1 MTRSLQL
8 ALLFSVLTFVMALPF
23 SLHPGSR
30 LLVDAPDTHLF
41 LWTLAWEAHALV
53 SQPLAMFDGNFY
65 YPYDNTLAWSEN
77 IIGSGLIAA
86 PIIWLTGN
94 VVLALNL
101 VALLSHVLCG
111 LGTWLLARQLG
122 VGPYGATVSGI
133 IFAFSP
139 ARFFRMSQHHLTT
152 VQWMPFS
159 LAFVYAYLEH
169 GRPRDLRLAILFFTL
184 QALTSGHGAVFLTLA
199 ILVLLIYRAALG
211 EQLAPLR
218 RLRDMG
224 VTGALLFAPVGWIW
238 WHYRRAQTEV
248 GLVRELFP
256 NDWFPALQ
264 SFAASPSH
272 FHIAL
277 QRLITGQVLNDRADS
292 FLFPGLVPIVLALA
306 AFIPVLGSP
315 AERGSW
321 RARWRRSAVG
331 FCIVL
336 TLASLWIFLRPPF
349 GVWPYL
355 YWLPVLNQ
363 IRMPSRFMIVTLLAL
378 SVLAGIGF
386 ERAFAR
392 LRSTQWL
399 AATIIAAILLLAE
412 FSAHPFAGVPY
423 AVDVPA
429 IDRWLDTQPKPF
441 VVAEVPVPREN
452 QTGPFERFQVN
463 SLLHSTAHWQKTVMG
478 FTSIRPAV
486 HKRLYELMPGFPDDA
501 SLAALRD
508 IGVTMVIMHTDLY
521 RSRDL
526 AEVER
531 RLAAHADDLR
541 LVHTEGAGRAY
552 ALLPGQ

>member
-1 MTRSLQL
+1 MTRSLLL
-8 ALLFSVLTFVMALPF
+8 ALLFSVLTFIMALPF

-53 SQPLAMFDGNFY
+53 TQPLSIFDGNFY
-65 YPYDNTLAWSEN
+65 YPYDNTLAWSET
-77 IIGSGLIAA
+77 ILGSGLIAA

-111 LGTWLLARQLG
+111 LGAWLLARTVG

-199 ILVLLIYRAALG
+199 ILVLLVYRAALG
-211 EQLAPLR
+211 EPLAPLR

-224 VTGALLFAPVGWIW
+224 VTGALLFVPVGWIW
-238 WHYRRAQTEV
+238 WHYRRAQTEM

-264 SFAASPSH
+264 SFAASPTH
-272 FHIAL
+272 VDIFL
-277 QRLITGQVLNDRADS
+277 QRLVTGRVLNDQADS
-292 FLFPGLVPIVLALA
+292 FLFPGLLPIVLALA
-306 AFIPVLGSP
+306 AFIPVLGAP
-315 AERGSW
+315 PVRGTW
-321 RARWRRSAVG
+321 RARWRTSAVG
-331 FCIVL
+331 FCVVL

-349 GVWPYL
+349 GAWPYL
-355 YWLPVLNQ
+355 YWLPVLNL
-363 IRMPSRFMIVTLLAL
+363 IRMPSRFMILTLLPL

-399 AATIIAAILLLAE
+399 AADDHRHHTAARRVLRPPVYRLPVRHG
-412 FSAHPFAGVPY
+412 HPGH
-423 AVDVPA
+423 
-429 IDRWLDTQPKPF
+429 R
-441 VVAEVPVPREN
+441 
-452 QTGPFERFQVN
+452 
-463 SLLHSTAHWQKTVMG
+463 
-478 FTSIRPAV
+478 
-486 HKRLYELMPGFPDDA
+486 
-501 SLAALRD
+501 SLAGHAAEALR
-508 IGVTMVIMHTDLY
+508 GG
-521 RSRDL
+521 RS
-526 AEVER
+526 AGPEVQR
-531 RLAAHADDLR
+531 VRPLR
-541 LVHTEGAGRAY
+541 A
-552 ALLPGQ
+552 LPGQLPPAFHGPLAEDGDGVHEHPAARSTDACTTSCPGSPTTPALPPSATSVSRSSSCTRTSTNAGGWPRSNGGWRRTTTICG